1 MGYYNTFMILLGSEA
16 LRDLKNSHLFLMGLF
31 CSQKWSDN
39 NKFIWPSLD
48 VIDTLL
54 QIKSLKN
61 VR

>member
-1 MGYYNTFMILLGSEA
+1 MILLDSEA

-39 NKFIWPSLD
+39 NQFIWPSLD